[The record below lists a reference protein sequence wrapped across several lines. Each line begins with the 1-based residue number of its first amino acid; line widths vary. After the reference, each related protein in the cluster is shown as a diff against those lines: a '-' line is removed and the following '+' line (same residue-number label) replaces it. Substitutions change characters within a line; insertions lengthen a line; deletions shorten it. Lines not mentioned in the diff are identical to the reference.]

1 MIGTWV
7 ESLPVVDQYLKTW
20 VESLPVVD
28 QYLGT
33 WVERLPAVDQYLVLP
48 LLSLASETPRV
59 DYG

>member
-1 MIGTWV
+1 MIGTWVESLPVVDQYLITWV

-28 QYLGT
+28 QYL
-33 WVERLPAVDQYLVLP
+33 VLP